1 MTIRLRRIVQAPKS
15 DIKVGAWHSGKVPK
29 ADFPIAKQAYGLG
42 NSYRWCVISF
52 MALGVECKVLVV
64 FNFAKQKF
72 EAILGAVGA
81 GALRVLCSYEYHPSE
96 PGWHCHAACDNLAKV
111 PNGYM
116 RGPWVK
122 RIPHAKR
129 THTRQDFQIKDE
141 LSARRFAFKCYGIEV
156 EGSLL

>member
-1 MTIRLRRIVQAPKS
+1 MIIRLRRIVQAPKS
-15 DIKVGAWHSGKVPK
+15 DIKVGSWHSGKVPK
-29 ADFPIAKQAYGLG
+29 ADFPMARQAYGLG
-42 NSYRWCVISF
+42 TSYRWCVISF
-52 MALGVECKVLVV
+52 VALGVECKVLVV
-64 FNFAKQKF
+64 FNAGKQKF
-72 EAILGAVGA
+72 EAILGAIVS

-96 PGWHCHAACDNLAKV
+96 PGWHCHAACDNVAKV

-129 THTRQDFQIKDE
+129 AHKRQDFDIKDE
-141 LSARRFAFKCYGIEV
+141 LSAQRFAFKCYKIEV